1 MGHAESPSLIS
12 LGLATDVSQED
23 ASFRWGLATS
33 GLFHAV
39 FIMMALFLRFQSTVE
54 EPLRAIDVTL
64 ISVPEAQAPAP
75 APAPTQKKSSPPAP
89 SQQKSQPTKAE
100 PTKTQPIE
108 APLPPLPVP
117 KASERLSEFLE
128 GAVGSIV
135 MPHKQEMASPTPPP
149 PVNEQPPLNDQSPLL
164 ENLRMPPIAPKI
176 SRPERLQLSQPLVIP
191 KPAPAPAPSPKE
203 AAPLTT
209 VPPDPQGSESQPQL
223 PKIEPTVKLAP
234 VLPELNSVTPFRA
247 SRKEIKPND
256 ASPSNNIEESLK
268 RSIPTV
274 PVPAPTPKIKKQP
287 KAFVPKQEKP
297 FVPEVS
303 PPQLAQISPS
313 PPLGKTP
320 QREKI
325 SDMMKQLLEEARVP
339 SLQSSPPPPP
349 SPQPLPSSST
359 STQPVQSEIDQQ
371 IAKLSIPTVTPV
383 ESIKERLQRLEV
395 QPNSKPGQTS
405 SPASPGKNQ
414 YLAMVEDRIDHEWRA
429 LPLVANPPVVVLKF
443 RISRLGEISNIHID
457 ESSGNGNYDS
467 AAKRA
472 VTAVNPL
479 PPFPP
484 DISDPFFEVR
494 FRFIKKD

>member
-1 MGHAESPSLIS
+1 
-12 LGLATDVSQED
+12 
-23 ASFRWGLATS
+23 
-33 GLFHAV
+33 
-39 FIMMALFLRFQSTVE
+39 MMALFLRFQSTVE

-64 ISVPEAQAPAP
+64 ISVPEEQAPAP
-75 APAPTQKKSSPPAP
+75 SQKKSSPPAP

-100 PTKTQPIE
+100 PTKKTQPIDP
-108 APLPPLPVP
+108 PLPPLPVP

-128 GAVGSIV
+128 GAVGSIE

-149 PVNEQPPLNDQSPLL
+149 PANEQPPLNDQSPLF
-164 ENLRMPPIAPKI
+164 ENLRMPPIAPQI
-176 SRPERLQLSQPLVIP
+176 SRPERLHPSQPLVIP

-209 VPPDPQGSESQPQL
+209 VPPEPQGSVSQPQL

-234 VLPELNSVTPFRA
+234 VLPELSSVTPFRA
-247 SRKEIKPND
+247 SKKERKPND
-256 ASPSNNIEESLK
+256 DFPSNNLEESLK

-274 PVPAPTPKIKKQP
+274 PIPAPTPKIKKQP
-287 KAFVPKQEKP
+287 KTFTPKQEKP

-303 PPQLAQISPS
+303 PPQLARISPS
-313 PPLGKTP
+313 PPLEKAP
-320 QREKI
+320 QREKM

-339 SLQSSPPPPP
+339 NLQSSPPAPP
-349 SPQPLPSSST
+349 SQQPLPSSST
-359 STQPVQSEIDQQ
+359 SIQPVQSEIDQQ
-371 IAKLSIPTVTPV
+371 IAKLSIPNVTPV

-395 QPNSKPGQTS
+395 QPNSKPGQSS

-429 LPLVANPPVVVLKF
+429 LPLVTNPPVVVLKF
-443 RISRLGEISNIHID
+443 RISRFGEITNIHID

-472 VTAVNPL
+472 VSAVNPL

>member
-64 ISVPEAQAPAP
+64 ISVPETQAPAP
-75 APAPTQKKSSPPAP
+75 SQKKSSPPAP

-135 MPHKQEMASPTPPP
+135 MPHKQEMTSPTPPP
-149 PVNEQPPLNDQSPLL
+149 PVNEQSPSNDESPLF
-164 ENLRMPPIAPKI
+164 ENLRMPPMAPKI
-176 SRPERLQLSQPLVIP
+176 SRPERLHPSQPLVIP
-191 KPAPAPAPSPKE
+191 KPAPAPAPTPSPKE
-203 AAPLTT
+203 AAPPTT
-209 VPPDPQGSESQPQL
+209 VPPEPQGSESQPQI

-234 VLPELNSVTPFRA
+234 VLPELSPVTPFRTPK
-247 SRKEIKPND
+247 KERKPND
-256 ASPSNNIEESLK
+256 ASPLNNLEESLK
-268 RSIPTV
+268 RTIPTV
-274 PVPAPTPKIKKQP
+274 PVPAPTPKIKKQR
-287 KAFVPKQEKP
+287 KTITPKQEKP

-313 PPLGKTP
+313 PPLEKAP
-320 QREKI
+320 QREKM

-339 SLQSSPPPPP
+339 NLQSAPPAP
-349 SPQPLPSSST
+349 SSQRPLPSSST
-359 STQPVQSEIDQQ
+359 STEPVQSEIDQQ

-395 QPNSKPGQTS
+395 QPNSKPGQSS
-405 SPASPGKNQ
+405 SPASPGKNK

-429 LPLVANPPVVVLKF
+429 LPLVTNPPVVVLKF
-443 RISRLGEISNIHID
+443 RISRLGEISDIRID

-472 VTAVNPL
+472 VSAVNPL

>member
-12 LGLATDVSQED
+12 LGLSTDVSQKD

-39 FIMMALFLRFQSTVE
+39 VIMMALFLRFQSTVE

-75 APAPTQKKSSPPAP
+75 SQKKSSPPPP
-89 SQQKSQPTKAE
+89 SQQKSQPTKKTE
-100 PTKTQPIE
+100 PTKTQPIDP
-108 APLPPLPVP
+108 PLPPLPVP
-117 KASERLSEFLE
+117 KASERLSEFME
-128 GAVGSIV
+128 GAVGSIM
-135 MPHKQEMASPTPPP
+135 MPHKQEMTSPTSPPP
-149 PVNEQPPLNDQSPLL
+149 PINEQSPSNDQSPLF
-164 ENLRMPPIAPKI
+164 ENLRMPPIAPQI
-176 SRPERLQLSQPLVIP
+176 SRPERLHPSQPLVIP
-191 KPAPAPAPSPKE
+191 KPVPTPAPSPKE
-203 AAPLTT
+203 AAPPTT
-209 VPPDPQGSESQPQL
+209 VPPEPQGSESQPQV

-234 VLPELNSVTPFRA
+234 VLPELRSVTPFRTTK
-247 SRKEIKPND
+247 KEKKPND
-256 ASPSNNIEESLK
+256 ASPLNNLEESLK
-268 RSIPTV
+268 RTIPTV
-274 PVPAPTPKIKKQP
+274 PIPAPTPKIKKQH
-287 KAFVPKQEKP
+287 KTITPKQEKP

-313 PPLGKTP
+313 PPLEKAP
-320 QREKI
+320 PREKM

-339 SLQSSPPPPP
+339 NLQSSPPAPP
-349 SPQPLPSSST
+349 SQQPLPTSST

-371 IAKLSIPTVTPV
+371 IAKLSIPNVTPV

-395 QPNSKPGQTS
+395 QPNSKPGQSS

-429 LPLVANPPVVVLKF
+429 LPLVTNPPVVVLKF
-443 RISRLGEISNIHID
+443 RISRFGEISNIHID

-472 VTAVNPL
+472 VSAVNPL

-484 DISDPFFEVR
+484 DISDSFFEVR